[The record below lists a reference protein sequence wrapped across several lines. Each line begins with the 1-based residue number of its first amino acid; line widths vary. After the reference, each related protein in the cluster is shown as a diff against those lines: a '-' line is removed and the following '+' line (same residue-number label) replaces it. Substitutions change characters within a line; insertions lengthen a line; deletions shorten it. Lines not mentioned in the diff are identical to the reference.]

1 MDVDDNGTQ
10 RAAVADNFGVEPDFE
25 ELDEE
30 AKEVSTARGWSRNGT
45 LMNRTGLKKSAVNSR
60 RRLLE

>member
-1 MDVDDNGTQ
+1 MDVDDDGTQ

-30 AKEVSTARGWSRNGT
+30 AKEVSHICPRCEYRC
-45 LMNRTGLKKSAVNSR
+45 
-60 RRLLE
+60 